1 MWLGSGLMVSILL
14 VEDEVVEAM
23 DLKNQLEALG
33 YSVPDIASNGKDAV
47 SKVVELEPDLV
58 LTDMVFREEFD
69 GLEMA
74 SKIKSLN
81 TPVVYLTDHFDEPTF
96 QRAML
101 TEPDGYLVKPYNT
114 HNLKFTIEVAL
125 RKSRQI
131 LNSDERDY
139 LESVDNSMVAVF
151 KTNLDGDI
159 LFVNKAMADKFKFG
173 SVDEVLEKKSLDFY
187 KNPSDRERIIGELK
201 QNCSAEGEFELLS
214 ADGEI
219 INILIRAN
227 MTTDGLFGTM
237 INITKRVEAENRL
250 KESLTEKEILLSE
263 IHHRV
268 KNNLQIISSLL
279 NLQKGYVEGEESVN
293 ILKESQGRVRTMA
306 MIHEKLYQ
314 SPTFSNVPI
323 KEYVIELVSSILYSY
338 GISKDMVHQE
348 FDVEDLKVDIDT
360 ALPLG
365 LIINELVTNSMK
377 YAFPQKRG
385 TLKIQFKLRSNDDY
399 QLVVADDGVG
409 LPEDINIETV
419 DSLGLQLVNTLV
431 NQLDGEL
438 KIDRSNGTKFQITF
452 KQSKY
457 KKRV

>member
-1 MWLGSGLMVSILL
+1 M
-14 VEDEVVEAM
+14 
-23 DLKNQLEALG
+23 
-33 YSVPDIASNGKDAV
+33 
-47 SKVVELEPDLV
+47 
-58 LTDMVFREEFD
+58 
-69 GLEMA
+69 
-74 SKIKSLN
+74 
-81 TPVVYLTDHFDEPTF
+81 
-96 QRAML
+96 
-101 TEPDGYLVKPYNT
+101 
-114 HNLKFTIEVAL
+114 
-125 RKSRQI
+125 
-131 LNSDERDY
+131 
-139 LESVDNSMVAVF
+139 
-151 KTNLDGDI
+151 
-159 LFVNKAMADKFKFG
+159 
-173 SVDEVLEKKSLDFY
+173 
-187 KNPSDRERIIGELK
+187 
-201 QNCSAEGEFELLS
+201 
-214 ADGEI
+214 
-219 INILIRAN
+219 
-227 MTTDGLFGTM
+227 
-237 INITKRVEAENRL
+237 
-250 KESLTEKEILLSE
+250 
-263 IHHRV
+263 
-268 KNNLQIISSLL
+268 
-279 NLQKGYVEGEESVN
+279 EGEESVN

-306 MIHEKLYQ
+306 MIHENLYQ